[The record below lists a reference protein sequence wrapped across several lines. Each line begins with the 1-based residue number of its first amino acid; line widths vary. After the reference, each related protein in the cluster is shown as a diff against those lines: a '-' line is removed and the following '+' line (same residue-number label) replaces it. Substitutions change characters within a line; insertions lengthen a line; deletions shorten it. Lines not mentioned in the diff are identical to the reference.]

1 MRKKKQK
8 KLDKMLKN
16 KSEKKNKSDKKEKSE
31 KKEKKK
37 REEKEEDLEPIP
49 YHELMAEPSEENKS
63 NMESQFMDD
72 EGNIYNLD
80 DLTDEE
86 KMNILQQQFLLQ
98 KLQEEAELRGMDP
111 QEYLAMLEQQEEE
124 EEGMMQKKESD
135 KLNKSF

>member
-1 MRKKKQK
+1 
-8 KLDKMLKN
+8 
-16 KSEKKNKSDKKEKSE
+16 
-31 KKEKKK
+31 
-37 REEKEEDLEPIP
+37 
-49 YHELMAEPSEENKS
+49 MAEPSEENKS

-124 EEGMMQKKESD
+124 EEGMMQKKEKESD